1 MLIYLS
7 RAEYWNSTDNVL
19 GSELKFG
26 DTDWAYVGC
35 AIVYTWYY

>member
-7 RAEYWNSTDNVL
+7 QAEYWNRTSIAL

-26 DTDWAYVGC
+26 DTDLGL
-35 AIVYTWYY
+35 YTMYY